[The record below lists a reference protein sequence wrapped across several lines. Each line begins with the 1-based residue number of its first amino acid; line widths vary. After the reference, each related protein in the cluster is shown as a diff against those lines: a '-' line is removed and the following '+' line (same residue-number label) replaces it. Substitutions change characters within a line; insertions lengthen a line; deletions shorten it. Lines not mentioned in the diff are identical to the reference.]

1 MSFEKIQVMVN
12 DKQMEL
18 NEITRERLDF
28 LDKLILSVV
37 EVTEDHEKVI
47 QEQAK
52 QIEKLTEQMNK
63 LLEKA

>member
-1 MSFEKIQVMVN
+1 MSAQDMVN
-12 DKQMEL
+12 KL
-18 NEITRERLDF
+18 TFERLNF
-28 LDKLILSVV
+28 LDSMMETLLEAI
-37 EVTEDHEKVI
+37 EDHEKVI